1 MAKELVVSAS
11 PKLPKAVLPDVADLS
26 EPLLKEITAAFGL
39 SRDVIADEEA
49 IDHAWRQLPRQLGKI
64 PADLRDE
71 RLLRMCVAVASGLF
85 DAAINYVWNATVVE
99 LRQKVRRFGLS
110 VVPQLLDDKSFDE
123 DRLVGLKDAELLDLC
138 RKLNLIGEDDY
149 FFLDQCRDT
158 RNNFSVA
165 HPAAG
170 AVDEDEFISFLS
182 RCRKHGLVQTRDPHG
197 VDTKAF
203 LDAIKAGKFKRAQRE
218 EWERRLSGTFDA
230 QRELLFGTLHGI
242 FCDPGAEEHARQNAR
257 SICATFADD
266 LSPKSASTLV
276 DRHQDYKAKGDEA
289 RLQASSQFFE
299 QIGRLDLLGNAE
311 VHAIVTK
318 ACAALMRVHQAFDN
332 FYNEPPFAARLHEI
346 ADSVA
351 IPQTAQVSFVE
362 AVVTCATGNPYGVSR
377 AALGDYKAMIQNFS
391 PAEIAIM
398 LNLPKTHSVVGNR
411 IRTDGSCE
419 KRFRARVALLQKES
433 VPTSSK
439 AAFKKWSA

>member
-1 MAKELVVSAS
+1 MSKDLVVKNP
-11 PKLPKAVLPDVADLS
+11 PKLPKTTLPDVAELS
-26 EPLLKEITAAFGL
+26 EPLLIEITAAFGL

-49 IDHAWRQLPRQLGKI
+49 ITYAWNQLPRQLGKI
-64 PADLRDE
+64 PVDLRDE

-99 LRQKVRRFGLS
+99 LREKVRRFGLA
-110 VVPQLLDDKSFDE
+110 VVPQLLDDSSFDE
-123 DRLVGLKDAELLDLC
+123 NRLTGLKDSELLDLC

-170 AVDEDEFISFLS
+170 AVDEDEFIAFLS
-182 RCRKHGLVQTRDPHG
+182 RCRKHGLVQSRDPQG

-203 LDAIKAGKFKRAQRE
+203 LDAIKAGKFKKAQRE
-218 EWERRLSGTFDA
+218 EWERRLKDTFDA

-257 SICATFADD
+257 SICSAFADS
-266 LSPKSASTLV
+266 LSPKSASSLV
-276 DRHQDYKAKGDEA
+276 NRHQDYKAKGDEA
-289 RLQASSQFFE
+289 RLLASSQFFE
-299 QIGRLDLLGNAE
+299 KIGRLDLLGHAE
-311 VHAIVTK
+311 VHAIITK

-332 FYNEPPFAARLHEI
+332 FHNEPPFAARLNEI
-346 ADSVA
+346 AENVA
-351 IPQTAQVSFVE
+351 IPQTAQEPFVE
-362 AVVTCATGNPYGVSR
+362 VVVTCATGNPYGVSR
-377 AALGDYKAMIQNFS
+377 AAIADYKALIKSFS

-398 LNLPKTHSVVGNR
+398 LNLPKSKTIAGNR
-411 IRTDGSCE
+411 IRTDADCK
-419 KRFRARVALLQKES
+419 KRFRDCVALLQKES

-439 AAFKKWSA
+439 AAYKKWTA

>member
-1 MAKELVVSAS
+1 MSKALVVKGSTQ
-11 PKLPKAVLPDVADLS
+11 LPKAVLPDVAELS
-26 EPLLKEITAAFGL
+26 EPLLVEITSAFGL

-49 IDHAWRQLPRQLGKI
+49 INHAWGQLPRQLGKI
-64 PADLRDE
+64 PVELRDE

-99 LRQKVRRFGLS
+99 LREKVRRFGLA
-110 VVPQLLDDKSFDE
+110 VVPQLLDDSSFDE
-123 DRLVGLKDAELLDLC
+123 NRLVGLKDAELLDLC

-182 RCRKHGLVQTRDPHG
+182 RCRKHGLVQTRDPQG

-203 LDAIKAGKFKRAQRE
+203 LDAIKAGKFKKAQRE
-218 EWERRLSGTFDA
+218 EWDRRLSDTFDA

-242 FCDPGAEEHARQNAR
+242 FCDPSAEEHARQNAR
-257 SICATFADD
+257 SICSVFADN
-266 LSPKSASTLV
+266 LSPKSASALV

-311 VHAIVTK
+311 VHAIITK
-318 ACAALMRVHQAFDN
+318 ASAALMRVHQAFDN
-332 FYNEPPFAARLHEI
+332 FHNEPPFAARLHEI
-346 ADSVA
+346 AESVA
-351 IPQTAQVSFVE
+351 IPQTAQEPFVE

-377 AALGDYKAMIQNFS
+377 AAVDDYKAMIKSFS

-398 LNLPKTHSVVGNR
+398 LNLPKSKTVVGNR
-411 IRTDGSCE
+411 IRTDADC
-419 KRFRARVALLQKES
+419 KRRFRDRVALLQKES

-439 AAFKKWSA
+439 AAYKRWAA